1 MDNMPELNHEN
12 AVPEMEA
19 APVIEAA
26 PVMEFETKV
35 EEKTSAIPTFETVP
49 TLDLVKPEQ
58 KEAPEAGP
66 DYSMLTEEEKKVVHE
81 FAKKI
86 DITNPNL
93 SLEYG
98 AGAQKNVADFS
109 DAAIAAVRTKDLGEV
124 GDMISSLVVELKG
137 FNADEDK
144 KGLKGLF
151 RKGGAKI
158 ETLKAR
164 YDKASVNVDKIAHQL
179 EGHQRVLM
187 KDVVVLDQMYDK
199 NLDYYKQL
207 TMYILAGKEKLAE
220 ERATTLVEL
229 RAKADRT
236 GLAEDAQRANDYDAM
251 CLRFEKK
258 LHDLELTRM
267 VSIQMG
273 PQIRLLQNNDT
284 LMSEKIQ
291 SSLVNTIPLWKSQMV
306 LALGI
311 DHSQKAME
319 AQRKVTDMTNELLK
333 KNADK
338 LKMATVETA
347 KESERAIVD
356 IETLQHTN
364 QQLISTLDEVLQIQT
379 EGRQKRAAAEVELRK
394 IEGEL
399 KQKLLETRDLSK

>member
-1 MDNMPELNHEN
+1 MEN
-12 AVPEMEA
+12 IPEMK
-19 APVIEAA
+19 
-26 PVMEFETKV
+26 FETA
-35 EEKTSAIPTFETVP
+35 EKTAETLVKEAEQTAEIPSFEPVP
-49 TLDLVKPEQ
+49 TLELTPKEPEPPV
-58 KEAPEAGP
+58 PEAGP
-66 DYSMLTEEEKKVVHE
+66 DYAMLTDAEKKIVHD
-81 FAKKI
+81 FAQKI

-109 DAAIAAVRTKDLGEV
+109 DAALASVRTKDLGEV

-137 FNADEDK
+137 FDADEEK
-144 KGLKGLF
+144 KGFLGLF
-151 RKGGAKI
+151 KKAGAGI

-164 YDKASVNVDKIAHQL
+164 YNKAEVNVNKISHEL
-179 EGHQRVLM
+179 EEHQRTLM

-207 TMYILAGKEKLAE
+207 TMYILAGKEKLAQ
-220 ERATTLVEL
+220 ERVTTLVEL
-229 RAKADRT
+229 RNKAEQT

-306 LALGI
+306 LALGLS
-311 DHSQKAME
+311 HSQQAME
-319 AQRKVTDMTNELLK
+319 AQKAVTDMTNELLK

-338 LKMATVETA
+338 LKMATIETA
-347 KESERAIVD
+347 KEAERGIVD

-379 EGRQKRAAAEVELRK
+379 DGRQKRAEAEQELRK
-394 IEGEL
+394 IEGQL
-399 KQKLLETRDLSK
+399 KQKLLETRNITRG

>member
-1 MDNMPELNHEN
+1 MEN
-12 AVPEMEA
+12 IPEMKFETVEQTA
-19 APVIEAA
+19 KT
-26 PVMEFETKV
+26 PVMEAGKAAEV
-35 EEKTSAIPTFETVP
+35 PSLEPVP
-49 TLDLVKPEQ
+49 TLELTPKEPEPPV
-58 KEAPEAGP
+58 PEAGP
-66 DYSMLTEEEKKVVHE
+66 DYAMLTEAEQKIVHD
-81 FAKKI
+81 FAQKI

-109 DAAIAAVRTKDLGEV
+109 DAALASVRTKDLGEV
-124 GDMISSLVVELKG
+124 GDMIGSLVVELKG
-137 FNADEDK
+137 FNAEEDK
-144 KGLKGLF
+144 KGFLGLF
-151 RKGGAKI
+151 KKAGTGI

-164 YDKASVNVDKIAHQL
+164 YNKAEVNVNKISHEL
-179 EGHQRVLM
+179 EEHQRTLM

-207 TMYILAGKEKLAE
+207 TMYILAGKEKLAQ

-229 RAKADRT
+229 RKKAEQS

-267 VSIQMG
+267 ISIQMG

-291 SSLVNTIPLWKSQMV
+291 SSLVNTIPLWKSQIV
-306 LALGI
+306 LALGMS
-311 DHSQKAME
+311 HSQQALE
-319 AQRKVTDMTNELLK
+319 AQKAVTDVTNELLK

-379 EGRQKRAAAEVELRK
+379 EGRQKRAAAEQELRK
-394 IEGEL
+394 IEGQL
-399 KQKLLETRDLSK
+399 KQKLLETRDTSRG

>member
-1 MDNMPELNHEN
+1 MDPI
-12 AVPEMEA
+12 PEMKFATEEA
-19 APVIEAA
+19 KAETVVKEAEKAADLPV
-26 PVMEFETKV
+26 FE
-35 EEKTSAIPTFETVP
+35 SVP
-49 TLDLVKPEQ
+49 TLELTPKEPEPP
-58 KEAPEAGP
+58 APEAGP
-66 DYSMLTEEEKKVVHE
+66 DYSMLTEAEQKIVHD
-81 FAKKI
+81 FAQKI

-98 AGAQKNVADFS
+98 AGAQKSVADFS
-109 DAAIAAVRTKDLGEV
+109 DSALAAVRTKDLGEV

-137 FNADEDK
+137 FNADEEK
-144 KGLKGLF
+144 KGLLGIFKKAGS
-151 RKGGAKI
+151 GI
-158 ETLKAR
+158 EALKAK
-164 YDKASVNVDKIAHQL
+164 YSKAEVNVNKISHEL
-179 EGHQRVLM
+179 EEHQRTLM
-187 KDVVVLDQMYDK
+187 KDVVILDQMYDK

-207 TMYILAGKEKLAE
+207 TMYILAGKEKLAQ

-229 RAKADRT
+229 RAKAEQT
-236 GLAEDAQRANDYDAM
+236 GLAEDAQKANDYDAL

-291 SSLVNTIPLWKSQMV
+291 TSLVNTIPLWKSQMV
-306 LALGI
+306 LALGMT
-311 DHSQKAME
+311 HSQQALE
-319 AQRKVTDMTNELLK
+319 AQKAVTDMTNDLLK

-338 LKMATVETA
+338 LKMATIETA

-379 EGRQKRAAAEVELRK
+379 EGRQKRADAEAELRK
-394 IEGEL
+394 IEGQL
-399 KQKLLETRDLSK
+399 KQKLLETRKISE

>member
-1 MDNMPELNHEN
+1 MEN
-12 AVPEMEA
+12 IPEMKFDTVGQSAETLVKEA
-19 APVIEAA
+19 E
-26 PVMEFETKV
+26 KV
-35 EEKTSAIPTFETVP
+35 AEIPSLEPVP
-49 TLDLVKPEQ
+49 TLELTPKEPEPP
-58 KEAPEAGP
+58 APEAGP
-66 DYSMLTEEEKKVVHE
+66 DYAMLTEAEQKIVHD
-81 FAKKI
+81 FAQKI

-109 DAAIAAVRTKDLGEV
+109 DAALASVRTKDLGEV
-124 GDMISSLVVELKG
+124 GDMIGSLVVELKG
-137 FNADEDK
+137 FNAEEEK
-144 KGLKGLF
+144 KGFLGLF
-151 RKGGAKI
+151 KKAGTGI

-164 YDKASVNVDKIAHQL
+164 YNKAEVNVNKISHEL
-179 EGHQRVLM
+179 EEHQRTLM
-187 KDVVVLDQMYDK
+187 KDVVILDQMYDK

-207 TMYILAGKEKLAE
+207 TMYILAGKEKLAQ

-229 RAKADRT
+229 RKKAEQS
-236 GLAEDAQRANDYDAM
+236 GLAEDAQRANDFEAM

-267 VSIQMG
+267 ISIQMG

-306 LALGI
+306 LALGMN
-311 DHSQKAME
+311 HSQQALE
-319 AQRKVTDMTNELLK
+319 AQQAVTEVTNELLK

-338 LKMATVETA
+338 LKMATIETA

-379 EGRQKRAAAEVELRK
+379 EGRQKRAAAEQELRK
-394 IEGEL
+394 IEGQL
-399 KQKLLETRDLSK
+399 KQKLLETRDTSRG

>member
-1 MDNMPELNHEN
+1 MENIPELQFETKEKP
-12 AVPEMEA
+12 AET
-19 APVIEAA
+19 
-26 PVMEFETKV
+26 PVMEAEKMEVPSFE
-35 EEKTSAIPTFETVP
+35 PVP
-49 TLDLVKPEQ
+49 TLELNPKEPEPPV
-58 KEAPEAGP
+58 PEAGP
-66 DYSMLTEEEKKVVHE
+66 DYSMLTEAEQKVVHD
-81 FAKKI
+81 FAQKI

-109 DAAIAAVRTKDLGEV
+109 DSALAAVRTKDLGEV

-137 FNADEDK
+137 FDAEEEK
-144 KGLKGLF
+144 KGFLGLF
-151 RKGGAKI
+151 KKAGTGI

-164 YDKASVNVDKIAHQL
+164 YNKAEVNVNKISHEL
-179 EGHQRVLM
+179 EEHQRTLM

-207 TMYILAGKEKLAE
+207 TMYILAGKEKLAQ

-229 RAKADRT
+229 RAKAERT
-236 GLAEDAQRANDYDAM
+236 GLAEDAQKANDYDAM

-306 LALGI
+306 LALGLS
-311 DHSQKAME
+311 HSQQAME
-319 AQRKVTDMTNELLK
+319 AQKAVTDMTNELLK

-379 EGRQKRAAAEVELRK
+379 EGRQKRASAEAELRR
-394 IEGEL
+394 IEGQL

>member
-1 MDNMPELNHEN
+1 MDNI
-12 AVPEMEA
+12 PEMKLETEQKPAQTETREA
-19 APVIEAA
+19 EKLEMPVLE
-26 PVMEFETKV
+26 P
-35 EEKTSAIPTFETVP
+35 VP
-49 TLDLVKPEQ
+49 TLEMTLKAPE
-58 KEAPEAGP
+58 EPAPEAGP
-66 DYSMLTEEEKKVVHE
+66 DYEMLSEAEKKVVHD
-81 FAKKI
+81 FAQKI

-109 DAAIAAVRTKDLGEV
+109 DSALAAVRTKDLGEV
-124 GDMISSLVVELKG
+124 GDMIGSLVVELKG
-137 FNADEDK
+137 FNAEEDR
-144 KGLKGLF
+144 KGFLGLF
-151 RKGGAKI
+151 KKAGSGI

-164 YDKASVNVDKIAHQL
+164 YSKAEVNVNKISHEL
-179 EGHQRVLM
+179 EEHQRTLM

-207 TMYILAGKEKLAE
+207 TMYILAGKEKLAQ
-220 ERATTLVEL
+220 ERATTLAEL
-229 RAKADRT
+229 RAKAERT
-236 GLAEDAQRANDYDAM
+236 GLAEDAQKANDFDAM

-306 LALGI
+306 LALGMS
-311 DHSQKAME
+311 HSQQALE
-319 AQRKVTDMTNELLK
+319 AQKAVTDVTNDLLR
-333 KNADK
+333 KNAEK
-338 LKMATVETA
+338 LKLATVETA
-347 KESERAIVD
+347 RESERAIVD

-364 QQLISTLDEVLQIQT
+364 EQLISTLDEVLQIQT
-379 EGRQKRAAAEVELRK
+379 EGRQKRAAAEQELRK
-394 IEGEL
+394 IEGQL
-399 KQKLLETRDLSK
+399 KQKLLQTRDTSRG